1 MASNRTH
8 EIIHYLY
15 MEQLNVTVFSIDIM
29 LSIDISIFLLRKQLL
44 IDDKQ
49 WLTRMISHHSTA
61 LTTSNIIYNKTNNIN
76 INNHRNR
83 SLIHKKKKFKS

>member
-15 MEQLNVTVFSIDIM
+15 MEQLNVTVFSIVIM
-29 LSIDISIFLLRKQLL
+29 LSIGISIFLLRKKLL

-49 WLTRMISHHSTA
+49 WLKRIISHHSIA

-83 SLIHKKKKFKS
+83 SLIHKKKFKS